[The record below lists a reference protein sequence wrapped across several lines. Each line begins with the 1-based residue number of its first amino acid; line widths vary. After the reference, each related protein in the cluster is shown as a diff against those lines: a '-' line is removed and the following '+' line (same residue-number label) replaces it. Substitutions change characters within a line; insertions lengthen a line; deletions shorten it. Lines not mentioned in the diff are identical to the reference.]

1 MMKEICQHNEC
12 TGCSACVNVCGK
24 NAIFYC
30 EDKIGFRYPV
40 VIWTYVLIVVYVKKY
55 APTMLRLIRAN
66 QPYVL

>member
-40 VIWTYVLIVVYVKKY
+40 VNLDLCIDC
-55 APTMLRLIRAN
+55 N
-66 QPYVL
+66 

>member
-40 VIWTYVLIVVYVKKY
+40 VNLDLCIDCGYVKKY